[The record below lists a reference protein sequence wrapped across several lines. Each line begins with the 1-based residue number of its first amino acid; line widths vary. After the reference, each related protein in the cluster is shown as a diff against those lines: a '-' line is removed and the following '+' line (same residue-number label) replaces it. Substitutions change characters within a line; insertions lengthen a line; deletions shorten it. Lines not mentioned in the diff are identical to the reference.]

1 MILDKVK
8 FDIATDI
15 LPNYQKTL
23 PLCSDYESLGT
34 YTKHFVKALAKV
46 VFPGEYYELAPI
58 LHPQEDDDQN
68 AINGEQSLV

>member
-23 PLCSDYESLGT
+23 PLCSDYQSLGT
-34 YTKHFVKALAKV
+34 YTKHFINALAKV
-46 VFPGEYYELAPI
+46 VFPGEYYELAPV
-58 LHPQEDDDQN
+58 LHPHQEN
-68 AINGEQSLV
+68 E